1 MSRNKINRVIQH
13 WKDDAHLHE
22 PIMYDINYDTKEITI
37 YTTRPGWLIGVGSEC
52 INRYEEK
59 MKEVFP
65 LFKRF
70 LFKEIQDWVY

>member
-1 MSRNKINRVIQH
+1 MIRNRISETIQY
-13 WKDDAHLHE
+13 WKDDAHIHE
-22 PIMYDINYDTKEITI
+22 PIMYDINWETREIII
-37 YTTRPGWLIGVGSEC
+37 YTTRPGWLIGVGGER

-70 LFKEIQDWVY
+70 LFKEIQEWVY